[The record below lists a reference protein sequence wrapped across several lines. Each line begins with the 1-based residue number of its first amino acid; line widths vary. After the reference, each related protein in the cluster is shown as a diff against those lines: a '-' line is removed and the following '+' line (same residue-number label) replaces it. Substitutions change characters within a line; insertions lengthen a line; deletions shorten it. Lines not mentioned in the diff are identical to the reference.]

1 MERSAAER
9 DNENFIQNL
18 KQQKALAEQDL
29 ANVTAEFKAL
39 KVIIINY
46 YYQLLILLSIYLL

>member
-18 KQQKALAEQDL
+18 KQQKALAEQEL
-29 ANVTAEFKAL
+29 ASVTAEFKAL
-39 KVIIINY
+39 KVN
-46 YYQLLILLSIYLL
+46 